1 MLKFISFGS
10 GSSGNC
16 YYLGNDEEAILIDA
30 GIGIR
35 KFKRYLKEYGL
46 TTSIIKGILI
56 THDHADHVKAVGPL
70 SKEYNLPVHTTAL
83 VHKGITR
90 TNHSKKTIG
99 ETNVKVIEKDLEFSI
114 GSFCITAFAIPHD
127 SMENVGYRIQFH
139 DITFCIMT
147 DVGMP
152 TEAVKNYIRQTNY
165 LVIEANY
172 DMEMLVNGKYPKQ
185 LQDRIMGGN
194 GHLCNTQTAA
204 LLAECFHQD
213 LKCVWLCHLSEENN
227 HPELARKT
235 IEFHLRNFGIN
246 AGTDFKLEVL
256 RRLIPTGP
264 FMIEEQDRS

>member
-46 TTSIIKGILI
+46 TTGIIKGIVI

-70 SKEYNLPVHTTAL
+70 SKEYNLPVHATAL

-90 TNHSKKTIG
+90 TNHSKKTIDAK
-99 ETNVKVIEKDLEFSI
+99 NVMEIEKDEEFRI
-114 GSFCITAFAIPHD
+114 GGFSITAFAIPHD
-127 SMENVGYRIQFH
+127 SMENVGYCIRYG
-139 DITFCIMT
+139 DITFSIMT

-152 TEAVKNYIRQTNY
+152 TEAVRKYIGQTNY
-165 LVIEANY
+165 LVLEANY
-172 DMEMLVNGKYPKQ
+172 DKEMLVKGKYPKL

-194 GHLCNTQTAA
+194 GHLCNTQTAQ
-204 LLAECFHQD
+204 LLAECFHKD

-235 IEFHLRNFGIN
+235 IEMHLRNFGII

-264 FMIEEQDRS
+264 FIIEEQK